1 MASDHEKNLDEV
13 MEKNLDEVMDKVLDR
28 YHMVFERLS
37 KM

>member
-1 MASDHEKNLDEV
+1 MTSEQERKLDET
-13 MEKNLDEVMDKVLDR
+13 MDKVLDR

>member
-1 MASDHEKNLDEV
+1 MTSEQDKKLDEA
-13 MEKNLDEVMDKVLDR
+13 MDKVLDR